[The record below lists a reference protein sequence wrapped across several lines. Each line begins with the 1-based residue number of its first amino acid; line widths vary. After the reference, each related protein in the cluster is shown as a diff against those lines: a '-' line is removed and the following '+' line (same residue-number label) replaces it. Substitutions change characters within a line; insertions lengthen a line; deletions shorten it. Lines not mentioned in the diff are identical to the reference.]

1 MKNFIQHKNFDIS
14 FHYKNCT
21 VYAVAF
27 DKNAFGLYVRTDLA
41 QETPVG
47 AVVYLIRDIINF
59 DSSDKIIYEGETPVV
74 LRGNGDKEVL
84 PHRWERLAVYRFE
97 AGNDSIPAICGVYK
111 QKATKF
117 IAENFLYYN
126 EHLPLRTFYNRQCL
140 WIMRPEQRSLPHME
154 FVGGYPNEWCVF
166 LDSLTDKDKQYLTY
180 WNGDAIDFAELT
192 EKPLDK

>member
-14 FHYKNCT
+14 FHYQNCT

-27 DKNAFGLYVRTDLA
+27 DRNAVGLYVRTDLA

-47 AVVYLIRDIINF
+47 AVVYLIRDVINF
-59 DSSDKIIYEGETPVV
+59 DSSDKILYEGETPVV
-74 LRGNGDKEVL
+74 LRGNGDKEML
-84 PHRWERLAVYRFE
+84 PHGWERLAVYRFE
-97 AGNDSIPAICGVYK
+97 SGNDNTAAICRVYE
-111 QKATKF
+111 QMATKF

-126 EHLPLRTFYNRQCL
+126 EHLPMRTFYGRKCL

-166 LDSLTDKDKQYLTY
+166 LDSLTDKDKQHLTY
-180 WNGDAIDFAELT
+180 WNGDAIDFAKLT